1 MTLLEGTGILLMG
14 LVVWLIYRQA
24 KLIRASLVSGR
35 LEALFAA
42 TQALFEALPPSRE
55 ALLSALRALAVAL
68 KAPVVEVAF
77 GPSDVF
83 PACVRWPESAEP
95 PADPLTLPLQA
106 SGQRLGELRLAGKR
120 EGYSAED
127 QELLLQFASTLA
139 SVALSAQLYAEVSE
153 RRDELGVLVKLSAT
167 LNEVREPQRVFQVI
181 TRAVLDLT
189 TAGDAHILLWDK
201 REQALNVV
209 ASAWR
214 HEPRVE
220 VLVIRPHGLSMQVAR
235 LGEAVF
241 IDDAMNHPLH
251 ADGTAER
258 FGIRARAALPLR
270 HEEQVFGVI
279 IAARYQPGA
288 FTYREKRLLTALA
301 DQAALAVYNAQLLE
315 DAKSRAEELEA
326 LLEVAAELTSTRRP
340 QHTLRVITEA
350 ALDLCEVED
359 AHIFLWR
366 GGEGGLELASSSR
379 RQGAGPPDPALDPLG
394 QEVARTAQARFVATR
409 LSGGEALAKAAL
421 PLRHEGEVL
430 GVLIVSRRSAL
441 GFSPAEERILR
452 GLADYGALAI
462 QNARSHQELEALSEL
477 KSDFIATASHELKT
491 PLMSLL
497 GFAELLADHPLDET
511 TLHYA
516 VRAIQSE
523 VERMDEIIETLLNA
537 ERVRREVLEPPLPT
551 DIVPVL
557 HQCFERLK
565 ATAQLRAIEVTLE
578 VPQAFPPAL
587 FHADQFALIVNNLF
601 SNALKYSPEGASVRV
616 ALREEGGNGVL
627 IVQDTGVGIA
637 PDELGRLF
645 TRFYRV
651 RKDPHVQRTRG
662 TGLGLAI
669 ARETAR
675 RYGGDLTAHSDGI
688 GTGSRFTVTFPL
700 ASAPVGSPVG

>member
-1 MTLLEGTGILLMG
+1 M
-14 LVVWLIYRQA
+14 
-24 KLIRASLVSGR
+24 
-35 LEALFAA
+35 
-42 TQALFEALPPSRE
+42 
-55 ALLSALRALAVAL
+55 
-68 KAPVVEVAF
+68 
-77 GPSDVF
+77 
-83 PACVRWPESAEP
+83 
-95 PADPLTLPLQA
+95 
-106 SGQRLGELRLAGKR
+106 
-120 EGYSAED
+120 
-127 QELLLQFASTLA
+127 
-139 SVALSAQLYAEVSE
+139 LSAQLQAEVSE
-153 RRDELGVLVKLSAT
+153 RRDELEVLVKLSAT
-167 LNEVREPQRVFQVI
+167 LNEIREPQRVFQAI

-214 HEPRVE
+214 YEPRVE

-235 LGEAVF
+235 LGEATFV
-241 IDDAMNHPLH
+241 DDALNHPLH
-251 ADGTAER
+251 ADGSAER

-270 HEEQVFGVI
+270 RDEQVFGVI

-315 DAKSRAEELEA
+315 DAKSRAAELES

-340 QHTLRVITEA
+340 EHTLRVITEA

-359 AHIFLWR
+359 AHILLWH
-366 GGEGGLELASSSR
+366 GVESGLELAASSYR
-379 RQGAGPPDPALDPLG
+379 EGRGPQDAAVDPLW
-394 QEVARTAQARFVATR
+394 QEVARSAQARFVITR
-409 LSGGEALAKAAL
+409 LDRGEPLARAGL

-430 GVLIVSRRSAL
+430 GVLTVSRCSMI

-516 VRAIQSE
+516 VQAIQSE
-523 VERMDEIIETLLNA
+523 VDRMDEIIEALLNA
-537 ERVRREVLEPPLPT
+537 ERVRRGLLPPQPT
-551 DIVPVL
+551 DILPVL
-557 HQCFERLK
+557 QQCFKKLQ
-565 ATAQLRAIEVTLE
+565 ATAELCSIEVALE
-578 VPQAFPPAL
+578 VPQEFPLAL
-587 FHADQFALIVNNLF
+587 LHPDQFALIANNLF
-601 SNALKYSPEGASVRV
+601 SNALKYSPEGSAVRV
-616 ALREEGGNGVL
+616 VLREEGDNGVL

-637 PDELGRLF
+637 PEELDRLF

-651 RKDPHVQRTRG
+651 RKDPQVQRTRG

-675 RYGGDLTAHSDGI
+675 RYGGDIIAHSDGV
-688 GTGSRFTVTFPL
+688 GAGSRFTVTFPL
-700 ASAPVGSPVG
+700 AVAPVGAA